1 MKKKALWFYYL
12 LVWVIYLAYLW
23 TDNLVENRGSHPYVW
38 SHYTASFAAFTF
50 CFFFLY
56 PVLFKRKRIPLFIV
70 GLLMAPCIFMGMR
83 YVLEE
88 VLYVPII
95 GHGNYYEGTTAA
107 YYIADNWWR
116 AVQPMLLSFIIWA
129 LMDTLKRERERE
141 QLIQEKAKAELA
153 FLKLQ
158 INPHFLYNTLNY
170 LYSLAYPVSN
180 QLADAIIKLS
190 GLMRHMITEDAD
202 HLVPL
207 KQEIDYLENYIE
219 LYRMRFEEHFF
230 VDFEVKGDLDH
241 AKIASLV
248 LIAFVENAF
257 KHGIT
262 DDASRPIK
270 ICLTVSAG
278 KIIFSV
284 TNSINNNY
292 KDESGGIGLS
302 NVKRRLELIY
312 STRHELLVQNGEIY
326 ESTLIIHTQRNR
338 K

>member
-12 LVWVIYLAYLW
+12 LVWVIYLGYLW
-23 TDNLVENRGSHPYVW
+23 TDNIVESRGSHPYVW
-38 SHYTASFAAFTF
+38 SHYVASFTAFTF

-83 YVLEE
+83 YVIEE
-88 VLYVPII
+88 VVYIPLI
-95 GHGNYYEGTTAA
+95 GHSNYYPGTTVV
-107 YYIADNWWR
+107 YYITDNWWR
-116 AVQPMLLSFIIWA
+116 AIQPMLLSFIIWA
-129 LMDTLKRERERE
+129 LMDTLKREHERE

-170 LYSLAYPVSN
+170 LYSLAYPVSSR
-180 QLADAIIKLS
+180 LGDAIIKLS
-190 GLMRHMITEDAD
+190 GLMRHMITEEAD
-202 HLVPL
+202 NLVPL
-207 KQEIDYLENYIE
+207 QQEIDYLENYIE

-230 VDFEVKGDLDH
+230 VDFEVKGDLEH

-257 KHGIT
+257 KHGVT
-262 DDASRPIK
+262 DDASNPIK
-270 ICLTVSAG
+270 IRLTVNEAMIS
-278 KIIFSV
+278 FSV
-284 TNSINNNY
+284 TNKINKNY
-292 KDESGGIGLS
+292 KDEAGGIGLS

-312 STRHELLVQNGEIY
+312 PTRHELLVQNGETY
-326 ESTLIIHTQRNR
+326 ESTLMIHTLSN
-338 K
+338 KK